1 VVARIP
7 KDRVVAGFAALVA
20 RGELADGLGLRDCR
34 DRVAGWFAAAGVP
47 HEPTTSTEFNS
58 D

>member
-1 VVARIP
+1 
-7 KDRVVAGFAALVA
+7 VA

-34 DRVAGWFAAAGVP
+34 DRVAGWFAAGVP
-47 HEPTTSTEFNS
+47 HEPTTSSWFNS